1 MFISERII
9 MSKTLRL
16 SGQGFRPYDI
26 VINNDY
32 SLLLENLR
40 VVAGPDTKICII
52 TDTNVGPLHGDELLH
67 LLLSEYSS
75 VSLYSIEAGETN
87 KNLDTVSDI
96 YANLISLGFN
106 RHDLLIALGGGVV
119 GDITGFAAATYMR
132 GIDFV
137 QIPTTLLSQVDS
149 SVGGKTGVD
158 YCSYKNMVG
167 AFYQPRLV
175 YINTTLLS
183 TLPERELSAGMG
195 EVVKYGLIY
204 DEDFFNYLSG
214 KAPDVFKLDY
224 ETMEH
229 IIYRSCDIKRDVV
242 SQDPT
247 EKGLRAI
254 LNFGHTFGHAIEKLM
269 DFRLLH
275 GECVSVG
282 MVIAA
287 FISKE
292 RKGISDVDLKKIKD
306 TLSSYHLPITFNNLS
321 NDDIMQIARH
331 DKKSFSAGIRFVLL
345 EKMGK
350 AVIDT
355 SVKDVEYAAAL
366 DNTRG

>member
-1 MFISERII
+1 
-9 MSKTLRL
+9 MSKTLSL
-16 SGQGFRPYDI
+16 AGEGFRPYDI

-32 SLLLENLR
+32 SLLLENIR
-40 VVAGPDTKICII
+40 KVAGTDSKICII
-52 TDTNVGPLHGDELLH
+52 TDTNVGPLHGDELLS
-67 LLLSEYSS
+67 LLLSEFSS
-75 VSLYSIEAGETN
+75 VSLYTIEAGESH

-96 YANLISLGFN
+96 YGNLISLGFN

-132 GIDFV
+132 GIDFI

-183 TLPERELSAGMG
+183 TLPERELSSGMG

-204 DEDFFNYLSG
+204 DNDFFEYLSR
-214 KAPDVFKLDY
+214 KAEDVFKLDY

-229 IIYRSCDIKRDVV
+229 IIYISCDIKRAVV

-247 EKGLRAI
+247 EQGLRAI
-254 LNFGHTFGHAIEKLM
+254 LNFGHTMGHAIEKLM
-269 DFRLLH
+269 NFNILH
-275 GECVSVG
+275 GECVSIG
-282 MVIAA
+282 MVAAA

-292 RKGISDVDLKKIKD
+292 RKGISDGDLLKIKD
-306 TLSSYHLPITFNNLS
+306 TLSSYHLPISFNNLS

-331 DKKSFSAGIRFVLL
+331 DKKSFSGGIKFILL
-345 EKMGK
+345 EKIGK
-350 AVIDT
+350 AIIDPKI
-355 SVKDVEYAAAL
+355 KDEEYMAAL
-366 DNTRG
+366 DYTRK